1 MRISDWSSDV
11 CSSDLTSRSSEGSTA
26 EVLAVVRVPLYQ
38 QGAASSR
45 VREAKQVAS
54 QRRLQVREAIR
65 LAREDAISAWESLLT
80 ARAQLAALEQSVR
93 ANEIALE
100 GVRQENAVG
109 VRTMLDVLDAQQ
121 ERLDVQE
128 NLVSPQRDAIA
139 ASYQEL
145 TEIGRASC
153 RE

>member
-80 ARAQLAALEQSVR
+80 ARAQVAALEQSVR
-93 ANEIALE
+93 AHEIALE
-100 GVRQENAVG
+100 GGRQENAVG
-109 VRTMLDVLDAQQ
+109 ARTVLDVLDDEQ
-121 ERLDVQE
+121 EQ
-128 NLVSPQRDAIA
+128 
-139 ASYQEL
+139 
-145 TEIGRASC
+145 IGRAEG
-153 RE
+153 RERGGQYG

>member
-80 ARAQLAALEQSVR
+80 ARAQHAALAQSVR
-93 ANEIALE
+93 ANEIALADRQRV
-100 GVRQENAVG
+100 GWGNSVAVR
-109 VRTMLDVLDAQQ
+109 
-121 ERLDVQE
+121 
-128 NLVSPQRDAIA
+128 
-139 ASYQEL
+139 
-145 TEIGRASC
+145 
-153 RE
+153 

>member
-80 ARAQLAALEQSVR
+80 ARAQIAALEQSVR
-93 ANEIALE
+93 AKD
-100 GVRQENAVG
+100 RKS
-109 VRTMLDVLDAQQ
+109 T
-121 ERLDVQE
+121 RL
-128 NLVSPQRDAIA
+128 NS
-139 ASYQEL
+139 SH
-145 TEIGRASC
+145 
-153 RE
+153 

>member
-26 EVLAVVRVPLYQ
+26 EVLAVVRVPLSQ

-65 LAREDAISAWESLLT
+65 MAREDAISAWDSLLT
-80 ARAQLAALEQSVR
+80 ARAQIAPLEPSVR
-93 ANEIALE
+93 ANDTA
-100 GVRQENAVG
+100 
-109 VRTMLDVLDAQQ
+109 
-121 ERLDVQE
+121 
-128 NLVSPQRDAIA
+128 
-139 ASYQEL
+139 
-145 TEIGRASC
+145 RASV
-153 RE
+153 RPARTRVGLGESGAVRVHTGRGRI